1 MYSEPVKL
9 ELVTERIRQMKEAG
23 IITGGSVTPQKTAAF
38 APAILAAEL
47 DLLVIQGTVVS
58 AEHVSKTSEPL
69 NLKRFIPR
77 V

>member
-1 MYSEPVKL
+1 MKRGGHHHRG
-9 ELVTERIRQMKEAG
+9 LVTPRR
-23 IITGGSVTPQKTAAF
+23 PRRF

-69 NLKRFIPR
+69 NLTALHPR